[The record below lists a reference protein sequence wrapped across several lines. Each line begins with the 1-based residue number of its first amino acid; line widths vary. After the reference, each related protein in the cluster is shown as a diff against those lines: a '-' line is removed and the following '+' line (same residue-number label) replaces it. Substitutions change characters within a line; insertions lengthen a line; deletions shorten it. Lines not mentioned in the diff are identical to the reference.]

1 MTIASECLPDSD
13 NELKPYIRLSGHE
26 GIWTTQ
32 QQLSGK
38 FRPGQPAKFRF
49 NGIDVGEVD
58 RIQIAIEDV
67 KQLES
72 VYNNA
77 QVDACWI
84 IGHVIIQVSLSIKF
98 QSNFY
103 GPFHN
108 STTQGRLPR

>member
-58 RIQIAIEDV
+58 RIQITIEDV

-84 IGHVIIQVSLSIKF
+84 IGHVIIQVSFPKR
-98 QSNFY
+98 QNF
-103 GPFHN
+103 N
-108 STTQGRLPR
+108 